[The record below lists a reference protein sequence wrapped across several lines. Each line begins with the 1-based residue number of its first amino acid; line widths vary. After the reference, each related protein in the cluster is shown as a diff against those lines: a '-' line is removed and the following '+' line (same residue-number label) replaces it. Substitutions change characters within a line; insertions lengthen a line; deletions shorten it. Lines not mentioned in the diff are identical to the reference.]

1 MLPLL
6 PPLSPI
12 LLPPPPPPPLVPL
25 PVPPLFGPAAAA
37 ESAGVPVIP
46 EATPAGL
53 LLAGL
58 LVLAGVS
65 RWRRR

>member
-1 MLPLL
+1 VPLPAL
-6 PPLSPI
+6 
-12 LLPPPPPPPLVPL
+12 L
-25 PVPPLFGPAAAA
+25 PVPPLFGPAAGA

-58 LVLAGVS
+58 LVLAGVN